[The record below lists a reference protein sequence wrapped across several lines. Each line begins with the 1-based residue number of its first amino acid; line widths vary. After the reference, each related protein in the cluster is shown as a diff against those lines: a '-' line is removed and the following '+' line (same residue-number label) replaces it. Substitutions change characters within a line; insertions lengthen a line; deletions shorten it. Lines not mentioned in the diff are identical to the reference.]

1 MRKLSIDSLQVTS
14 FQTTEA
20 DAASSEGIATQNNP
34 LCYSPWCAPTVG
46 TNCQTDGTA

>member
-1 MRKLSIDSLQVTS
+1 MSKLKLDTLQVTS

-20 DAASSEGIATQNNP
+20 DAAASEGIATRNDP
-34 LCYSPWCAPTVG
+34 LCYSPWCAPTFG

>member
-1 MRKLSIDSLQVTS
+1 MSKLRLDELQVTS

-20 DAASSEGIATQNNP
+20 EAEAAAGIATQNNP

-46 TNCQTDGTA
+46 TNCQTDGAA